1 MLLRDIGEF
10 GFIERIA
17 AIASRADDDP
27 RVALGIGDDTALLD
41 LGGPGLLAV
50 TTDAMLEDR
59 HFRLD
64 WLSPREVGWR
74 AAAGALSDL
83 AAMGASPAAVFCSL
97 GLPPDW
103 PVERAEALMDG
114 IARCV
119 EGAGAALAG
128 GDLIASDR
136 VLIDIMALGQ
146 VARGRQLTRD
156 GARDGQL
163 LAVTG
168 ALGAPAAAVA
178 LLSVRGPG
186 ALDDHAAVR
195 KRFAHPQPRI
205 AAGRAIAASGLASA
219 AIDISDGLVQDAG
232 HIAGRSHLRAVIEAE
247 CVPVSEGCA
256 EVAEAADCS
265 HDGADSPSALRWALC
280 GGEDFE
286 LLIALDEA
294 DLQALRSLPA
304 VAEVGLTV
312 VGRLEAGE
320 GVVAVDASGRE
331 IALPAGGW
339 NHFGRHDEN
348 A

>member
-168 ALGAPAAAVA
+168 VARRTGRGGGAAGAPRP
-178 LLSVRGPG
+178 LMRS
-186 ALDDHAAVR
+186 LDGDHAAVR
-195 KRFAHPQPRI
+195 RRFAHPRAARESGGPRSSPPP
-205 AAGRAIAASGLASA
+205 ASPRRRSTSATASCRMPGTSPGARA
-219 AIDISDGLVQDAG
+219 
-232 HIAGRSHLRAVIEAE
+232 
-247 CVPVSEGCA
+247 CA
-256 EVAEAADCS
+256 
-265 HDGADSPSALRWALC
+265 R
-280 GGEDFE
+280 
-286 LLIALDEA
+286 
-294 DLQALRSLPA
+294 
-304 VAEVGLTV
+304 
-312 VGRLEAGE
+312 
-320 GVVAVDASGRE
+320 
-331 IALPAGGW
+331 
-339 NHFGRHDEN
+339 
-348 A
+348 